1 MAMFCLTSAFIVIGL
16 TLKVAHREW
25 QDVTMETL
33 HKLRDLIAC
42 KVRLR
47 HACIS
52 SPISSLSSLIVNRI
66 TTLNFIYDIFRKKQS
81 LRHRSS
87 YSQNVHQ
94 HQHQH
99 QHHHQQ
105 HYHHQSKIYH
115 HPKYSAS
122 SIMWSMPTSSGALPR
137 INTKTFRNKFLRR
150 SLRKDFSRFGR
161 PLRQH
166 HLMRVITEQN

>member
-42 KVRLR
+42 
-47 HACIS
+47 
-52 SPISSLSSLIVNRI
+52 
-66 TTLNFIYDIFRKKQS
+66 KKQS